1 LHSISTWEVKR
12 TFQVVRWPAGAS
24 IPVGGGDRSGGRA
37 CGGIEL
43 KSDLGEGKI
52 FLSCRRGPLPHAR
65 LRGFRAASRA
75 HAHHLSARA
84 DSGHSVLP
92 GPRHAAWARPPTTYL
107 LSFCRR
113 QVVGEN
119 KTLADRHRERKQSYS
134 TTPCDCVLQYA

>member
-1 LHSISTWEVKR
+1 MWGHR
-12 TFQVVRWPAGAS
+12 
-24 IPVGGGDRSGGRA
+24 
-37 CGGIEL
+37 IEE
-43 KSDLGEGKI
+43 SDLGEGKI